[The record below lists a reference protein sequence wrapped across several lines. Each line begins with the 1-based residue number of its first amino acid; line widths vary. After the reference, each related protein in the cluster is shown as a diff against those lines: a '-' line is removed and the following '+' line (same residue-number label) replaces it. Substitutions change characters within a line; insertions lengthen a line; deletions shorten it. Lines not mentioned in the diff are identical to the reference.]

1 MPIFE
6 YRCYDCNST
15 FELLTN
21 NNNNDNHVVCP
32 ECKSSNNKKLF
43 SAFSTSQNE
52 MTNSDNSCASGNCSV
67 DESPIGGCS
76 SGLCGLN

>member
-15 FELLTN
+15 FELLK

-43 SAFSTSQNE
+43 SVFSTSQNE
-52 MTNSDNSCASGNCSV
+52 SRYSDNSCSSGNCSI
-67 DESPIGGCS
+67 DDSTIGGCT